1 VDGKIYAIPS
11 STRDYYGGYFLFHKK
26 YFSKEDI
33 KDFDG
38 TLQGV
43 AKLVEEKGIQKAGS
57 IYFESLTPE
66 TIFPVPGMEGYGRYG
81 LYFPDDGSDVEL
93 WFDNETVREYYQTLN
108 ALYKKNVLVTEMDY
122 QKIDDMDDQSKVEK
136 IIRQTVKEASR
147 ISKGDFAVFIG
158 QGDLSDKIK
167 NTDDV
172 YMVREKT
179 RNETDFG
186 NAVAISASSSQAETA
201 MDFLSLCYSD
211 AAFADLL
218 VYGKEGEKYEVKD
231 GVIEPANENNSGIFD
246 WNMQLYNTYGIN
258 TVYHYEMEAP
268 AQWEYPAENDPIKN
282 YKGIDTYDSA
292 YTGKLFDISGYE
304 SVCRKLIEKE
314 KKYLYT
320 IYKAEDFDTSYN
332 DVLKQFDRKEYQN
345 FVKYM
350 NKQK

>member
-1 VDGKIYAIPS
+1 
-11 STRDYYGGYFLFHKK
+11 
-26 YFSKEDI
+26 
-33 KDFDG
+33 
-38 TLQGV
+38 
-43 AKLVEEKGIQKAGS
+43 
-57 IYFESLTPE
+57 
-66 TIFPVPGMEGYGRYG
+66 
-81 LYFPDDGSDVEL
+81 
-93 WFDNETVREYYQTLN
+93 
-108 ALYKKNVLVTEMDY
+108 
-122 QKIDDMDDQSKVEK
+122 
-136 IIRQTVKEASR
+136 
-147 ISKGDFAVFIG
+147 
-158 QGDLSDKIK
+158 
-167 NTDDV
+167 
-172 YMVREKT
+172 MVREKT

-211 AAFADLL
+211 TTFADLL